1 MKLPDLF
8 PIRLHA
14 RDMGTWVDSPKLAKL
29 MWEPL
34 RGKTTWYATDCTI
47 KDPDTA
53 ELFVYEMRDS
63 FHGGIGDTIFSGV
76 FPISK
81 FGDEAV
87 KIANEIILEQQTR
100 IAQQELIRRESEERQ
115 RQVLAIRKE
124 LFGV

>member
-1 MKLPDLF
+1 
-8 PIRLHA
+8 
-14 RDMGTWVDSPKLAKL
+14 
-29 MWEPL
+29 
-34 RGKTTWYATDCTI
+34 
-47 KDPDTA
+47 
-53 ELFVYEMRDS
+53 VYEMRDS